1 MRRFIAMSLGLLLLV
16 VHIDGRAEDTGVGV
30 ATLVPGPPS
39 CPQTS
44 PVRTAFERTIRQAG
58 FDRVSFTRVCY
69 AELAE
74 IPARLSQVLAT
85 KPSVVVI
92 WGSAVAARMVAEST
106 GTVPV
111 VFGDIP
117 DPVENGLV
125 ASLAHPGGH
134 VTGISSS
141 DEELVA
147 KRVELLKEAVPGLTR
162 LAVLANTSN
171 PNQLRYAEVAKQA
184 ARSLKIEARVYP
196 VERPPQLARSF
207 AEMAADGNQAIVLL
221 PDAWFYPQ
229 RAEIVSIAAGYRVP
243 VMYTNTAYPDLGG
256 LLTYASDLVAMGE
269 KVGGYVAKI
278 LKGAKASELPVERAA
293 TIEYIVNTRTAR
305 EQGISLPAATLM
317 RATRVIE

>member
-1 MRRFIAMSLGLLLLV
+1 M
-16 VHIDGRAEDTGVGV
+16 

-58 FDRVSFTRVCY
+58 LDRVAFIRVCY

-74 IPARLSQVLAT
+74 IPARISQVLAT

-92 WGSAVAARMVAEST
+92 WGSEVAARMVAEST

-125 ASLAHPGGH
+125 SSLAHPGGH

-147 KRVELLKEAVPGLTR
+147 KRVELLKEAVPRLTR
-162 LAVLANTSN
+162 LAVLANISN
-171 PNQLRYAEVAKQA
+171 PNQLRYADITKQA
-184 ARSLKIEARVYP
+184 ARLLKIEARVYP
-196 VERPPQLARSF
+196 VEQPSQLEHSF
-207 AEMAADGNQAIVLL
+207 DAMSEDRNQAIVLL

-229 RAEIVSIAAGYRVP
+229 RAQIVSIAVGHRIP
-243 VMYTNTAYPDLGG
+243 VMYTNTAYPELGG
-256 LLTYASDLVAMGE
+256 LLTYAVNLVAMGE
-269 KVGGYVAKI
+269 KVGGYVTKI
-278 LKGAKASELPVERAA
+278 LKGAKPSDLPVERAA
-293 TIEYIVNTRTAR
+293 SIEYIVNARTAR
-305 EQGISLPAATLM
+305 EQKISLPAATML